1 MSPEYR
7 VCPISGRSVIIAPQ
21 RAARPVT
28 LPHFAPHHRETINH
42 EPCPFCPGNESETP
56 ATIFQMGEPWQ
67 LRVVANKF
75 PAARQGHEVLIECR
89 EHFADPT
96 ELSDAQLAAVFGVYR
111 QRMIALQS
119 DPSVRFVSVF
129 KNVGAEAGASLPHLH
144 SQILAMPFVPE
155 VLRTELAVTRSNA
168 AAFETMLAAKDLR
181 VAQSEHFAA
190 VCPDAPRFAYETW
203 LMPLRPCSRYEMIT
217 DSECADLAWLMRRV
231 LRGLDEVL
239 ESAAY
244 NWLIHTAPE
253 GEPWYR
259 WHLELLPRTDR
270 AAGFE
275 WATGVFINTTP
286 PELAASHLQAAM
298 ARVECHQ

>member
-7 VCPISGRSVIIAPQ
+7 TCPISGRAVIIAPE

-28 LPHFAPHHRETINH
+28 LEHFAPHHRESNSR
-42 EPCPFCPGNESETP
+42 EPCPFCPGKESETP
-56 ATIFQMGEPWQ
+56 ATIFQRGEPWQ

-75 PAARQGHEVLIECR
+75 PAARLGHEVLIECR

-96 ELSDAQLAAVFGVYR
+96 DLSPDQLAAVFMVYR
-111 QRMIALQS
+111 QRMIALES
-119 DPSVRFVSVF
+119 DPSIRFVSVF

-155 VLRTELAVTRSNA
+155 VLRSELTVTRSNPV
-168 AAFETMLAAKDLR
+168 AFETMLATQELR

-190 VCPDAPRFAYETW
+190 VCPYAPRFAFETW
-203 LMPLRPCSRYEMIT
+203 LMPLRPCSRYESIT
-217 DSECADLAWLMRRV
+217 DSECTDLARLLHRV
-231 LRGLDEVL
+231 LQGLDDVL
-239 ESAAY
+239 DSAAY

-253 GEPWYR
+253 GEPWFR

-275 WATGVFINTTP
+275 WATGVFINATP
-286 PELAASHLQAAM
+286 PELAARKLQEAI
-298 ARVECHQ
+298 ARIAL